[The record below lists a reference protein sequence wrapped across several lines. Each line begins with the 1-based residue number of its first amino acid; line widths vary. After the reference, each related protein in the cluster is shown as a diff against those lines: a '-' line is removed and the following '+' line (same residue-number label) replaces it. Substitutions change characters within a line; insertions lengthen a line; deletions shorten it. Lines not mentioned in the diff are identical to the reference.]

1 MGRTQRMRSRIAS
14 AVAVGVIAVVT
25 AVGGAASASATDPAD
40 APAGYAGPFSSC
52 SSQLVYHIP
61 LVASS
66 GRTQGYTNVW
76 YSSAGSGTFCAMTFD
91 NLAGSHHMEVILRH
105 EDWQTPWYDSGT
117 YTTYAGGIYVSG
129 MNTRC
134 AWVWGRVVVSGV
146 DYNNGWD
153 YIC

>member
-1 MGRTQRMRSRIAS
+1 MRNRIAS
-14 AVAVGVIAVVT
+14 AAAAGVIAVIT
-25 AVGGAASASATDPAD
+25 AVGAAPTASATDPSK

-52 SSQLVYHIP
+52 SGQLLHHIP
-61 LVASS
+61 LA
-66 GRTQGYTNVW
+66 GTTGYVNVW

-91 NLAGSHHMEVILRH
+91 NLAGSHHTEVILRH
-105 EDWQTPWYDSGT
+105 EDWDTPWYDSGD

-134 AWVWGRVVVSGV
+134 AWVWGRVVVNGV
-146 DYNNGWD
+146 DHNTGWV